1 MGWANL
7 LKHQRTSKCY
17 ENDCRYLLTTE
28 IIGQFD
34 MGVQTTYRLI
44 KTDQV
49 GRRKRQQKQI
59 NHQPAERVLMTL
71 LVLDPLVLNKLIE
84 LV

>member
-1 MGWANL
+1 M
-7 LKHQRTSKCY
+7 LKYQRTSKYY
-17 ENDCRYLLTTE
+17 ENDCRYLLTIE

-44 KTDQV
+44 KTDHV
-49 GRRKRQQKQI
+49 RRRKMQQKQI

-71 LVLDPLVLNKLIE
+71 LALDLLVLNKLIE

>member
-1 MGWANL
+1 
-7 LKHQRTSKCY
+7 
-17 ENDCRYLLTTE
+17 
-28 IIGQFD
+28 

-44 KTDQV
+44 KTDHV
-49 GRRKRQQKQI
+49 RRRKMQQKQI